1 MISLVDSLQDETHLF
16 CVYPFVSGGD
26 LYGRLWEEMQR
37 SPSGRIDETLAR
49 NWFRQI
55 LSALSHLQ
63 KKGVCHRDLCMEN
76 MMVDEH
82 DDIIVIDFG
91 LCLRVPYTDPHNKN
105 LLTDVSGNTVR
116 RLIKAQ
122 GQGGKWEYICPEV
135 MTRQDCDGFA
145 IDLWSV
151 GIGKCIRK
159 APK

>member
-1 MISLVDSLQDETHLF
+1 
-16 CVYPFVSGGD
+16 
-26 LYGRLWEEMQR
+26 
-37 SPSGRIDETLAR
+37 
-49 NWFRQI
+49 
-55 LSALSHLQ
+55 
-63 KKGVCHRDLCMEN
+63 MEN